1 MPRTKDENQTN
12 LGDFFSLVKE
22 EKKKKEEEYQSLLG
36 DLNFVLTELDKIS
49 KVSNPNKKSTIVVES
64 KKNLKTKNLK
74 KEVKIEEPK
83 VDINNLFEE
92 LITLKKKEEE
102 KKKKETKDIKTFE
115 NWLFSEKIEIVDEFI
130 NSNLNEDD
138 QETIESLTEIFSE
151 NSEIANE
158 IIVDEESEYDE
169 IFNIQNEE
177 EIKDENPS
185 VSQVLKTLKSLI
197 KDDNIIEEKNS
208 EIESLRKEVKDLRN
222 LLYQGLRDIS
232 NQGGGG
238 ETRLEFLDDVDRT
251 SASVNNKFLRYNSST
266 GKWEGADASGGGSGG
281 SLITLSDVNTS
292 NLANGRLLI
301 YQSSTSTF
309 VFVDPSEILDLADD
323 VDNNSIDYGT
333 F

>member
-64 KKNLKTKNLK
+64 KKDLKTKNLK

-83 VDINNLFEE
+83 IDINNLFEE

-102 KKKKETKDIKTFE
+102 KKQKETKDIKTFE
-115 NWLFSEKIEIVDEFI
+115 NWLFSEKIEVVDEFI

-158 IIVDEESEYDE
+158 IIVDEESKNDE

-266 GKWEGADASGGGSGG
+266 GKWEGADASGGGGGG
-281 SLITLSDVNTS
+281 SLITLSDVDTS

>member
-64 KKNLKTKNLK
+64 KKDLKTKNLK

-158 IIVDEESEYDE
+158 IIVDEESNDDE

-251 SASVNNKFLRYNSST
+251 SAAVNNKFLRYNSST
-266 GKWEGADASGGGSGG
+266 GKWEGADASGGGGG
-281 SLITLSDVNTS
+281 ESLITLSDVNTS

-301 YQSSTSTF
+301 YQSSTSNF